1 MIIARGEWVNASFQD
16 EVVMM
21 SDGTGGV
28 KWLKDKK

>member
-1 MIIARGEWVNASFQD
+1 MIIAHGEWVNAVFKD
-16 EVVMM
+16 DVALM